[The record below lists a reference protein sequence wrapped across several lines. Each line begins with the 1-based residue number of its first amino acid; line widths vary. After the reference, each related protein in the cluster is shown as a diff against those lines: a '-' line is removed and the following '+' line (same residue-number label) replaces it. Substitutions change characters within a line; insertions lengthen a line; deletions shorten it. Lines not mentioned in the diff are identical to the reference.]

1 MQVRAYQATA
11 AVRLQH
17 LRERARRSRH
27 VLHSALLM
35 FLGLGGAL
43 AGGALI
49 GEWALGLVV
58 IAESGL
64 AFWFGLFRDDGELP
78 RVHVPGL
85 LTHEQVL
92 ARERARPWDRP

>member
-1 MQVRAYQATA
+1 MRLPALLVPKRA
-11 AVRLQH
+11 
-17 LRERARRSRH
+17 
-27 VLHSALLM
+27 ALIVHKHALVSSVLM
-35 FLGLGGAL
+35 FLGAGGAL

-49 GEWALGLVV
+49 GEWALGLVL

-64 AFWFGLFRDDGELP
+64 AFWFGLYRDDGELS
-78 RVHVPGL
+78 RVHVRGL